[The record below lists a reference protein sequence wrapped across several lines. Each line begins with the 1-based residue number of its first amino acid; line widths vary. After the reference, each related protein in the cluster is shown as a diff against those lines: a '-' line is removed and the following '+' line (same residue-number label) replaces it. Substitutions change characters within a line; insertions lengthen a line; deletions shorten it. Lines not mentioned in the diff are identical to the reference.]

1 MGLFEKMLSPFKQKG
16 ASSVFHSVQFLGNA
30 EEFIFNKEKGIVK
43 KAYWING
50 DVYAITSRIARN
62 AANVPRL
69 LFRKTRTGELEL
81 VTDGD
86 LFNLIN
92 NPNPDQTAEAFRQ
105 EALISLLTRGNA
117 FAFARK
123 ATGFN
128 TVSELHNLYNDTV
141 TINCTIKDFRP
152 KPSQYRVDVGGK
164 VTPFAV
170 EDIMHI
176 KYNNPSPD
184 GFNTCLGLS
193 PLEAGLLSL
202 MFSTDTKKAQ
212 SQLIRTQGGRGFL
225 TNRSENALTDSDKA
239 AIQKAQDMR
248 IEGAKNFNKLIATS
262 ANIDFVSTAMDAN
275 QLKTIESS
283 VLSKRD
289 LCDLYSV
296 DSSLFNDPAN
306 KTYNN
311 RKEAEKAMFTN
322 AVLPLNDLDIQ
333 SWMRFIVPAFNAE
346 DNTEYIIMQDKSV
359 IPSLAAEE
367 TEKSKKALNES
378 KIITSILSAPISP
391 IAKSLSLQRTLNI
404 SEEDAL
410 QYISDE
416 TE

>member
-1 MGLFEKMLSPFKQKG
+1 MISPFRQKSE
-16 ASSVFHSVQFLGNA
+16 SSVFHSVQFLGNA
-30 EEFIFNKEKGIVK
+30 QEFLFNKEKGVVK
-43 KAYWING
+43 TSYWMNG
-50 DVYAITSRIARN
+50 DVYSITSRIARN

-69 LFRKTRTGELEL
+69 LFKKTRTGELEL
-81 VTDGD
+81 VEEGD
-86 LFNLIN
+86 LYNLIN
-92 NPNPDQTAEAFRQ
+92 NPNQDQTATAFRQ
-105 EALISLLTRGNA
+105 EALINLLTRGNA
-117 FAFARK
+117 FAFGRRAS
-123 ATGFN
+123 GFE
-128 TVSELHNLYNDTV
+128 TFSELHNLYNDTV
-141 TINCTIKDFRP
+141 TINCTIQDFRP
-152 KPSQYRVDVGGK
+152 KPSSYRVEVGNK

-184 GFNTCLGLS
+184 GFNTCMGLS
-193 PLEAGLLSL
+193 PLEAGILSL
-202 MFSTDTKKAQ
+202 IFSSDTKKAQ

-225 TNRSENALTDSDKA
+225 TNRSENALSDSDKL

-322 AVLPLNDLDIQ
+322 AVIPLNDLDIQ
-333 SWMRFIVPAFNAE
+333 AWMQFIVPAFNAE
-346 DNTEYIIMQDKSV
+346 DNTEYIIKQDMSV
-359 IPSLAAEE
+359 IPSLAEEE

-378 KIITSILSAPISP
+378 NIIKNILEAQISDS
-391 IAKSLSLQRTLNI
+391 AKSLSLQRTLLI
-404 SEEDAL
+404 SEDDAIKYL
-410 QYISDE
+410 NNE
-416 TE
+416 NE